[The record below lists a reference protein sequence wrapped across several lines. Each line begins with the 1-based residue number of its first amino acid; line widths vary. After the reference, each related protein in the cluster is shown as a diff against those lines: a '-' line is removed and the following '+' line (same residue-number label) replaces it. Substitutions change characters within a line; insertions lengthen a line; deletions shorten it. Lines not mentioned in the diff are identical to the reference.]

1 MARSLTE
8 DIEHELVTLSL
19 VIVAKAIQYGGQG
32 MSALVLG
39 RCNTKVRVLIVRPNQ
54 WLGM

>member
-39 RCNTKVRVLIVRPNQ
+39 RCKTKVRVLIVRPNQ

>member
-1 MARSLTE
+1 VARSLTE

-19 VIVAKAIQYGGQG
+19 VIVGKAVQYGGQG

-39 RCNTKVRVLIVRPNQ
+39 RYNTKVRVLIVRPNQ